1 MPATRSYR
9 PSLPPLSLNRTRA
22 ADDTDGATQQTVRK
36 MCDLIAE
43 SVKDPVVQACAAY
56 AKKRFARGSSDP
68 AAILWGV
75 FWYIKHCVKFRSD
88 EGTMLQVGETGSQD
102 LLIAPAVLVRMDKP
116 SEDCDGF
123 TMLGAAMLTIL
134 GVPVY
139 ITTVATDLDDPR
151 RWSHVFLCANVNG
164 RIVPLDTSHG
174 KAPGWMVPRDR
185 INRFQ
190 TWTLDGRPAD
200 VKIPNFQGLHGYI
213 GLGAVA
219 RGRRR
224 GMGEDSFVDDPG
236 AWITTEINSFE
247 NGLFPP
253 APLSSGDIIASTGG
267 DVSGVFAGMGASD
280 VVPYVA
286 APSGYTGP
294 TVIKG
299 TASTPAAPAGYN
311 WATLINSSGNQLAK
325 ILTVAQGGSSQTL
338 ANGNQLLFGAG
349 QSNLMGSLSSSTG
362 LSSTT
367 LIIAALGIGALLLL
381 KK

>member
-1 MPATRSYR
+1 MPYATSNNA
-9 PSLPPLSLNRTRA
+9 LPPLSLNRTRA

-151 RWSHVFLCANVNG
+151 RWSHVFLCANLNG

-200 VKIPNFQGLHGYI
+200 VKIPNFQGLHGYV
-213 GLGAVA
+213 GLGSVM

-224 GMGEDSFVDDPG
+224 GMGAWVCPDPSNADTCYDDGTSTPPVTTPPVDCGSFALTPAQAAACGQLSGTPG
-236 AWITTEINSFE
+236 SGGYVVPLNTPVTPQQAGLTTAQIAQLIAATGNSTVSLIRTASGGPYTVAGT
-247 NGLFPP
+247 NLVYNPATGQLTSVANPYGLN
-253 APLSSGDIIASTGG
+253 
-267 DVSGVFAGMGASD
+267 VSGLPASIMNNL
-280 VVPYVA
+280 P
-286 APSGYTGP
+286 
-294 TVIKG
+294 
-299 TASTPAAPAGYN
+299 
-311 WATLINSSGNQLAK
+311 LIG
-325 ILTVAQGGSSQTL
+325 
-338 ANGNQLLFGAG
+338 
-349 QSNLMGSLSSSTG
+349 
-362 LSSTT
+362 
-367 LIIAALGIGALLLL
+367 GALLLIL
-381 KK
+381 VLPALTGRK

>member
-1 MPATRSYR
+1 MPATRSYVPASSF
-9 PSLPPLSLNRTRA
+9 PSVAVARTKA
-22 ADDTDGATQQTVRK
+22 ADNTDGATRQTVEQ
-36 MCDLIAE
+36 MCKLIAE
-43 SVKDPVVQACAAY
+43 SVQDERVQQCAAY

-139 ITTVATDLDDPR
+139 ITTVAADLDDPR
-151 RWSHVFLCANVNG
+151 RWSHVFLCANLNG

-190 TWTLDGRPAD
+190 AWTLDGRPAD

-224 GMGEDSFVDDPG
+224 GMGAWVCPDPSNADTCYDDGTTTGGGALDPFSFLLG
-236 AWITTEINSFE
+236 TTPPTTNI
-247 NGLFPP
+247 GTATP
-253 APLSSGDIIASTGG
+253 APNLPLNTPVTPAQVGLTPAQIAQLISAVGTSSVSLIRTATGG
-267 DVSGVFAGMGASD
+267 PYVVSGTNLVYNPATGLLSGAGNLN
-280 VVPYVA
+280 P
-286 APSGYTGP
+286 
-294 TVIKG
+294 
-299 TASTPAAPAGYN
+299 
-311 WATLINSSGNQLAK
+311 INSSA
-325 ILTVAQGGSSQTL
+325 LTTSIM
-338 ANGNQLLFGAG
+338 N
-349 QSNLMGSLSSSTG
+349 NLP
-362 LSSTT
+362 
-367 LIIAALGIGALLLL
+367 LIGGALLLVL
-381 KK
+381 ILPSLTGRK